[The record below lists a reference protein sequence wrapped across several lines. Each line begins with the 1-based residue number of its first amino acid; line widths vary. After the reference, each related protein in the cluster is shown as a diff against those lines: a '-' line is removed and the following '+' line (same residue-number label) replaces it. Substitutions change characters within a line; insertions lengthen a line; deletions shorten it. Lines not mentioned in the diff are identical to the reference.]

1 MSKKSSPIWIP
12 ITVIAIVVG
21 AILLITPT
29 KKAGVFAKSFS
40 LSPQIGAIASVGAK
54 LTDSEGQT
62 RTFGSYLTSGRPV
75 LLLPIFYGCNGVC
88 ETETESLIKVLA
100 LETWFTTK
108 KEVNS
113 VVPGRDFDLVV
124 VSVHPKEGW
133 ELARANKAEM
143 LTRLSEGW
151 KKMPPEDQQKISKTV
166 SEGIHFTVGKEEEVR
181 KLTDSIGF
189 YYSFDERAN
198 WVNHPAAAAY
208 IASSGKIVAYNT
220 GSNFPT
226 KIVRNNVIEAASGK
240 TQPLG
245 DVFLLGCF
253 KMSAA
258 SPRTAAIV
266 QILNMSA
273 LFTVAVL
280 SFCIWRW
287 NKSYPSNT
295 LSSGGPQG

>member
-12 ITVIAIVVG
+12 ITVIAMVVG
-21 AILLITPT
+21 AILLIQPT
-29 KKAGVFAKSFS
+29 KKPGVFSKSFS
-40 LSPQIGAIASVGAK
+40 LSPQIGTVAAVGAK

-75 LLLPIFYGCNGVC
+75 LLLPIFYGCTGVC
-88 ETETESLIKVLA
+88 ETESISLTKVLT
-100 LETWFTTK
+100 LETALSTR

-113 VVPGRDFDLVV
+113 VMPGRDFDLVV
-124 VSVHPKEGW
+124 VSIHPKEGW

-143 LTRLSEGW
+143 IANLSEGW
-151 KKMPPEDQQKISKTV
+151 KKMDPAEQAKV
-166 SEGIHFTVGKEEEVR
+166 SETVNSGIHFTVGKAEEVR

-189 YYSFDERAN
+189 YYTFDEKAN

-266 QILNMSA
+266 NILNLSA

-280 SFCIWRW
+280 SLCIWRW
-287 NKSYPSNT
+287 NKSFPSNT
-295 LSSGGPQG
+295 LSSGGPQD